1 MPKLSRLFLRSG
13 FICLAVGMLV
23 GGLILV
29 QKGIGR
35 FPFFWILLPAHVYLV
50 LVGGVMQ
57 CALGVSYWILPR
69 LPGRGRGNTALA
81 WAGYWSLSTAIL
93 LIALHPAAEAL
104 MGAVAG
110 DATFVCGGLLQGV
123 AAVAFA
129 WHAWPRIRASSA
141 PGPAAELQVSG
152 HPAPLALAGLLSLAV
167 AIGIGRF
174 VYTPILPYMTAGLGL
189 AKSEAGLI
197 ASANFLGYLLGAL
210 AAAWRAAPGD
220 PRHWLLGAL
229 VVSGL
234 STGAMT
240 LTTGLASFLLLRFVG
255 GAAGSLVMVLASSLV
270 MDRLAAAGRAAWAAA
285 MYAGVGT
292 GIAISAVAVPATAS
306 GSDDWQ
312 GPWLFCGALSLA
324 LSILI
329 AAFLRTQPVIGSAGT
344 DTATRDGAQDL
355 RRFILAYG
363 LFGFGYVITATFV
376 SDMVRADPL
385 LQPAEHWVWLC
396 VGLTAAPSAPLW
408 TWAGRRWGT
417 ERAFAAACLIEAV
430 GVALSVSGGMWRVLL
445 GAGLLGGTFVG
456 LTAMGLVKV
465 RRLSGPDPRRN
476 LALMTAAFGL
486 GQMAGPTLAGVLH
499 DSLGSY
505 LVPSLLAVSA
515 LIAAAGLAA
524 RR

>member
-1 MPKLSRLFLRSG
+1 M
-13 FICLAVGMLV
+13 
-23 GGLILV
+23 
-29 QKGIGR
+29 
-35 FPFFWILLPAHVYLV
+35 
-50 LVGGVMQ
+50 
-57 CALGVSYWILPR
+57 PR
-69 LPGRGRGNTALA
+69 LHDPHG
-81 WAGYWSLSTAIL
+81 S
-93 LIALHPAAEAL
+93 
-104 MGAVAG
+104 
-110 DATFVCGGLLQGV
+110 GV
-123 AAVAFA
+123 Q
-129 WHAWPRIRASSA
+129 PPSAS
-141 PGPAAELQVSG
+141 GPAAELRLSG
-152 HPAPLALAGLLSLAV
+152 HPATLALAGLLSLAV

-234 STGAMT
+234 STGTMA
-240 LTTGLASFLLLRFVG
+240 LTTSLAPFLLLRFAG
-255 GAAGSLVMVLASSLV
+255 GAAGALVMVLASSLV
-270 MDRLAAAGRAAWAAA
+270 MDRLAAAGRAAWAAV

-292 GIAISAVAVPATAS
+292 GIAISALAVPATAS

-324 LSILI
+324 LPVLI
-329 AAFLRTQPVIGSAGT
+329 GVLLRTSPVIGPAGT
-344 DTATRDGAQDL
+344 DTGARNGAQDL

-376 SDMVRADPL
+376 SDMVRADPV
-385 LQPAEHWVWLC
+385 LQPAEQWVWLC

-408 TWAGRRWGT
+408 TWAGRRWGA

-456 LTAMGLVKV
+456 LTAIGLVKV

-505 LVPSLLAVSA
+505 LVPSILAVSA
-515 LIAAAGLAA
+515 LVAAAGLAA
-524 RR
+524 RQ

>member
-1 MPKLSRLFLRSG
+1 
-13 FICLAVGMLV
+13 
-23 GGLILV
+23 
-29 QKGIGR
+29 
-35 FPFFWILLPAHVYLV
+35 
-50 LVGGVMQ
+50 MQ
-57 CALGVSYWILPR
+57 PPS
-69 LPGRGRGNTALA
+69 
-81 WAGYWSLSTAIL
+81 
-93 LIALHPAAEAL
+93 
-104 MGAVAG
+104 
-110 DATFVCGGLLQGV
+110 
-123 AAVAFA
+123 
-129 WHAWPRIRASSA
+129 AS
-141 PGPAAELQVSG
+141 GPAVELHLSG
-152 HPAPLALAGLLSLAV
+152 HPATLALAGLLSLAV

-229 VVSGL
+229 AVSGL
-234 STGAMT
+234 STGAMA
-240 LTTGLASFLLLRFVG
+240 LTTGLVPFLLLRFAG
-255 GAAGSLVMVLASSLV
+255 GAAGALVMVLASSLV
-270 MDRLAAAGRAAWAAA
+270 MDRIAATGRAAWAAV

-292 GIAISAVAVPATAS
+292 GIAISAMAVPATAS

-324 LSILI
+324 LSVLI
-329 AAFLRTQPVIGSAGT
+329 ALLLRTSPVIGPAETDAG
-344 DTATRDGAQDL
+344 TRDGAQNL

-376 SDMVRADPL
+376 SDMVRADPV
-385 LQPAEHWVWLC
+385 LQPAEQWVWLC

-417 ERAFAAACLIEAV
+417 ERAFAAACLVEAV

-465 RRLSGPDPRRN
+465 RRLSGADPRRN
-476 LALMTAAFGL
+476 LGLMTAAFGL
-486 GQMAGPTLAGVLH
+486 GQMTGPTLAGVLH

-505 LVPSLLAVSA
+505 LVPSILAVGA
-515 LIAAAGLAA
+515 LVAAAGLAA

>member
-1 MPKLSRLFLRSG
+1 M
-13 FICLAVGMLV
+13 
-23 GGLILV
+23 
-29 QKGIGR
+29 
-35 FPFFWILLPAHVYLV
+35 
-50 LVGGVMQ
+50 
-57 CALGVSYWILPR
+57 PR
-69 LPGRGRGNTALA
+69 LHDPHGSGEQPP
-81 WAGYWSLSTAIL
+81 SVS
-93 LIALHPAAEAL
+93 
-104 MGAVAG
+104 
-110 DATFVCGGLLQGV
+110 
-123 AAVAFA
+123 
-129 WHAWPRIRASSA
+129 
-141 PGPAAELQVSG
+141 GPAAELQVSG
-152 HPAPLALAGLLSLAV
+152 HPATLALAGLLSLAV

-174 VYTPILPYMTAGLGL
+174 VYTPILPFMTAGLDL

-210 AAAWRAAPGD
+210 AAAWRAAPGN
-220 PRHWLLGAL
+220 PRYWLFGAL
-229 VVSGL
+229 AVSGL
-234 STGAMT
+234 STGAMA
-240 LTTGLASFLLLRFVG
+240 LTTGLVPFLLLRFAG
-255 GAAGSLVMVLASSLV
+255 GAAGALVMVLASSLV
-270 MDRLAAAGRAAWAAA
+270 MDRLAAIGRAAWAAV

-306 GSDDWQ
+306 GSEDWQ

-324 LSILI
+324 LSVLI
-329 AAFLRTQPVIGSAGT
+329 AVLLRTSPVIGPAETDAGS
-344 DTATRDGAQDL
+344 RDGAQNL

-376 SDMVRADPL
+376 SDMVRADPV

-486 GQMAGPTLAGVLH
+486 GQMAGPALAGVLH

-505 LVPSLLAVSA
+505 LVPSILAVSA
-515 LIAAAGLAA
+515 LAAAAGLAA
-524 RR
+524 RQ